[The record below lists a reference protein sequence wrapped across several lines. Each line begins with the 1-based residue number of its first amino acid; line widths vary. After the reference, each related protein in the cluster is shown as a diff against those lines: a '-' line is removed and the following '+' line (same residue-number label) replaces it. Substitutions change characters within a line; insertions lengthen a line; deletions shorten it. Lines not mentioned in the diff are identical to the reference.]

1 MGCHLETLTSVPGH
15 GKHGKPPKEFPTKQ
29 KEESKC
35 LESMKMKILA
45 AALLNN
51 SVTTQS
57 I

>member
-35 LESMKMKILA
+35 LESMKMKTLA
-45 AALLNN
+45 AALLDN
-51 SVTTQS
+51 SVIAQS